1 MIMLFKDLEK
11 MCKTDHVL
19 GKKEVTTH
27 FQVLRSY
34 KNSAADWGLQKHT
47 PPKGQGTWEIYT
59 PTPSSHWLKAVYCV
73 RGWRGIDYQ
82 HFLSGL

>member
-34 KNSAADWGLQKHT
+34 KIVLQIGFSRSIPH
-47 PPKGQGTWEIYT
+47 PKDKGAGKFIHQ
-59 PTPSSHWLKAVYCV
+59 LLAVV
-73 RGWRGIDYQ
+73 G
-82 HFLSGL
+82 

>member
-1 MIMLFKDLEK
+1 MIVLFKDLEK

-34 KNSAADWGLQKHT
+34 KIMQQIGVSRSIPH
-47 PPKGQGTWEIYT
+47 PKGKGPGKFIHQ
-59 PTPSSHWLKAVYCV
+59 LLAVI
-73 RGWRGIDYQ
+73 G
-82 HFLSGL
+82 